1 MTLFCM
7 ISTMISLV
15 LLAIASVE
23 VFIAA
28 FVEPILILVLVIYLG
43 LMSKYKK
50 DMFILSLALNY
61 FF

>member
-61 FF
+61 VF